1 MNICPVKTGD
11 RNSYEIENAF
21 VTCRVRWKH
30 KKENKKKKKD
40 KAQDPYKLLGL
51 EDIRWMATASQIKK
65 AYQKAALK
73 HHPDKACAG
82 VEDAAEKAR
91 IEEKFKYI
99 LVSIDIK
106 AMQLSGRESL
116 NKIARNEDK

>member
-1 MNICPVKTGD
+1 MPWV
-11 RNSYEIENAF
+11 A
-21 VTCRVRWKH
+21 CRVRWKH

-40 KAQDPYKLLGL
+40 KAQDLYKQLGL
-51 EDIRWMATASQIKK
+51 EDIRWMATESQIKK

-91 IEEKFKYI
+91 IEEKFKSI
-99 LVSIDIK
+99 LVRIK
-106 AMQLSGRESL
+106 QCSCRCTATALLVNIEPLKSEFSW
-116 NKIARNEDK
+116 RNA